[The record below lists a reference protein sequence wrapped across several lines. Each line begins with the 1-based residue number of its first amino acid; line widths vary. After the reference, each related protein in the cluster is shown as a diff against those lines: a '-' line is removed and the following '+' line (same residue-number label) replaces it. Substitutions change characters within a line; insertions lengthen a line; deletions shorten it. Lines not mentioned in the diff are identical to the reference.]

1 MHIYLSIKSSF
12 IRDERS
18 IPNKRYKLTKVKHQ
32 SKPEIILKAQIIKKI
47 KIQNQN
53 TAPPNQTKTVMQ
65 SNKK

>member
-1 MHIYLSIKSSF
+1 MRDRYQIKDTNSQ
-12 IRDERS
+12 
-18 IPNKRYKLTKVKHQ
+18 TKMKHQ
-32 SKPEIILKAQIIKKI
+32 SKPEIILKAQIVKKI